1 MIRVCGYLCCVRCV
15 FYLVWCSLTY
25 EHREEENGHRDVE
38 DRTGDVKE
46 PVRSHREET
55 EEKEE
60 EEQTAT
66 VFLHLTGEGRRKTG
80 EKRTKMVRRIE
91 GKVDESRKR
100 MKKKIASFFYHRAA
114 GMVNGDAY
122 LPLQQ
127 VHFIREELN
136 HMLLPKR
143 SGEQVAER
151 GARRGEQAGQHQT
164 LPGPEYGTS

>member
-1 MIRVCGYLCCVRCV
+1 MIRVCGDLCCVRCV

-80 EKRTKMVRRIE
+80 EKRTKMVRRNE
-91 GKVDESRKR
+91 GKLDETRKR
-100 MKKKIASFFYHRAA
+100 MKKLLLFLSQSCWHGEWRRLPSSAA
-114 GMVNGDAY
+114 G
-122 LPLQQ
+122 PLYQG
-127 VHFIREELN
+127 R
-136 HMLLPKR
+136 
-143 SGEQVAER
+143 AEPH
-151 GARRGEQAGQHQT
+151 AASQTQRRAGSRT
-164 LPGPEYGTS
+164 WSPSW